1 MKEKENIFVVDG
13 KEYKAIFNLNVMQEI
28 QIKYGSIQKWG
39 ELTDG
44 KRKKD
49 GNTDDYVEVDI
60 SALIFGIKA
69 MLNEAIDIENETK
82 EVKEP
87 FLTDKQ
93 VGRLISRMGL
103 MEATKKANDTV
114 INSTQGDEPPK
125 NE

>member
-1 MKEKENIFVVDG
+1 
-13 KEYKAIFNLNVMQEI
+13 MQEI